1 MDTSPLDEKI
11 QRQVWNGVIPIEL
24 NLAQSEI
31 ATLNAPEPYYVRIN
45 QWRELN
51 IFLISKNSYW
61 HQESDIS
68 PL

>member
-31 ATLNAPEPYYVRIN
+31 ATLNAPEPYYVC
-45 QWRELN
+45 
-51 IFLISKNSYW
+51 
-61 HQESDIS
+61 
-68 PL
+68 